1 MKLPK
6 IEFIDMLKITKV
18 RDWSIHF
25 RYYGNRYLLHLS
37 QDGCEEATTLY
48 EINDGKLN
56 PIHSEYDDCMPEL
69 YLINGDRR
77 TKDNQP
83 YNQIDTDRFI
93 YDMTW
98 NGFVRSGFD
107 DEVKMKKSPIYKKKC
122 EIERLQKEIE
132 VLERLK
138 EEE

>member
-1 MKLPK
+1 MSELKLK
-6 IEFIDMLKITKV
+6 IIDDIKITKV
-18 RDWSIHF
+18 RNWSIHF
-25 RYYGNRYLLHLS
+25 KHYDCLYLLHLS
-37 QDGCEEATTLY
+37 QDIYEESTILY

-56 PIHSEYDDCMPEL
+56 PIHYEYGDRIPEL